1 MYTPMKKIL
10 CLFALFLMTA
20 CAPTPRDVS
29 REVGRGRL
37 SEAITLFLEIV
48 NQDHEL
54 TPREL
59 SQLLQA
65 MAASRQFDLNAADRI
80 LTDLKPEAK
89 RAVIRWYIQIY
100 LESAEQRLQAED
112 FEGARIIWKRHQE
125 VRQLNFP
132 NFVEAT
138 PVMGIIDL
146 RETEYLL
153 ANGKNA
159 AAKQMYARA
168 RQRLTRRTPFD
179 RVQQYAFERLVDDV
193 TRKIQ
198 SVK

>member
-1 MYTPMKKIL
+1 ML
-10 CLFALFLMTA
+10 ALVLLVLIVA

-37 SEAITLFLEIV
+37 SEAVTVFLEIV
-48 NQDHEL
+48 NKDYPL

-59 SQLLQA
+59 NQLLQA
-65 MAASRQFDLNAADRI
+65 IASSRQFNLNTADRV
-80 LTDLKPEAK
+80 LTQLKPEAK
-89 RAVIRWYIQIY
+89 RTVIRWYIQVY
-100 LESAEQRLQAED
+100 LESAEAQIQTENFDR
-112 FEGARIIWKRHQE
+112 ARVIWKRHQE
-125 VRQLNFP
+125 VRQLSFP
-132 NFVEAT
+132 NFEEAT

-146 RETEYLL
+146 REAEYLL

-159 AAKQMYARA
+159 AAKQVYASA
-168 RQRLTRRTPFD
+168 RKRLTRRTPFD

-198 SVK
+198 QIK